1 MSYHTSAHQ
10 VTDTF
15 DTALTGGALAL
26 GSILIQQ
33 QQQRAAVRREANA
46 IRAVAGRMAYD
57 RVMAQHR
64 FNEAERQARA
74 EDDRRRAAIR
84 LRALAAKRARG

>member
-1 MSYHTSAHQ
+1 MTYHTSAHQ
-10 VTDTF
+10 VADTF

-33 QQQRAAVRREANA
+33 QQQRAAVRREAAA

-57 RVMAQHR
+57 RVMAQHAID
-64 FNEAERQARA
+64 EAERQACA
-74 EDDRRRAAIR
+74 DFDRRRAAIR
-84 LRALAAKRARG
+84 LRALAAKRARS